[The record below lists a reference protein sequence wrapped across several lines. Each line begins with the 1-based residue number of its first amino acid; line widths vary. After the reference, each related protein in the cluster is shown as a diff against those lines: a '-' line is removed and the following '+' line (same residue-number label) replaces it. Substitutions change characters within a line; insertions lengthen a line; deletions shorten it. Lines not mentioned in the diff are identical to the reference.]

1 MKRTLRRGGLLSGA
15 FVLAGCMATA
25 PEAVRPVSPTVTDA
39 PAAEIM
45 IAAPP
50 APPEPPASPAPRR
63 PPEAAASDGA
73 VTPAVVLRRRAPAYP
88 TELAR
93 QEISGRVVLVF
104 VVGQSGRPE
113 NVRIE
118 SASHPLFAK
127 AVLAVV
133 PEWRFEPARDAGG
146 QAVRTQMRMPLTFL
160 LD

>member
-1 MKRTLRRGGLLSGA
+1 
-15 FVLAGCMATA
+15 MATA
-25 PEAVRPVSPTVTDA
+25 PEAVRPGSPTVAEA

-50 APPEPPASPAPRR
+50 EPPVSTAPPAPLH
-63 PPEAAASDGA
+63 PPEAVASDGA
-73 VTPAVVLRRRAPAYP
+73 VTQAVALKKRPPAYP
-88 TELAR
+88 AELAR
-93 QEISGRVVLVF
+93 QEIPGRVVLVF

-118 SASHPLFAK
+118 YASHPLFAR

-146 QAVRTQMRMPLTFL
+146 HAVRTQMRVPLTFL